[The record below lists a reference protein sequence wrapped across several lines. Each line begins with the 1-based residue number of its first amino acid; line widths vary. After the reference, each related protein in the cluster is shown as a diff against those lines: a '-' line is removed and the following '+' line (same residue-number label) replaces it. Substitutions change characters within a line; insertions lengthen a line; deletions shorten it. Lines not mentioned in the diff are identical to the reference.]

1 MSITWIVG
9 NILDA
14 KADAILH
21 QTNCKGVM
29 GAGLAL
35 QIRNKYPDVYAKYR
49 ILCKEEGTNLLGCI
63 EVESPNA
70 GGPKIVNIFAQDDYN
85 STHRCTSYDA
95 LEQALSKAA
104 DIFSGRTVAVPY
116 KMSCGLAGGNWEIV
130 KVIIQETIGK
140 VCEVQIYRLPGVP
153 LDTTDYGL
161 PTC

>member
-49 ILCKEEGTNLLGCI
+49 ILCKEEGGYFFR
-63 EVESPNA
+63 EDSSSSV
-70 GGPKIVNIFAQDDYN
+70 
-85 STHRCTSYDA
+85 
-95 LEQALSKAA
+95 
-104 DIFSGRTVAVPY
+104 
-116 KMSCGLAGGNWEIV
+116 
-130 KVIIQETIGK
+130 
-140 VCEVQIYRLPGVP
+140 
-153 LDTTDYGL
+153 
-161 PTC
+161 